1 MLAYEL
7 EKPVEKV
14 CIFMYELTLKKFG
27 QILNPKCS
35 NWNHCRVPMT
45 RPEVC
50 GLYNG
55 IFDKDGNIRKPLHR
69 FIIRILLMIMDHFLN
84 IPCKGKKTEKGRRNI
99 DDMFT
104 GKGNVCFDLFNS
116 GRSRRGGSGGGS
128 GRGGKFGDEFGD
140 ALNEFYDETGLGN
153 GFGAFN
159 FDDFDNDDFDY
170 DAYDGTKKKK
180 NNSDDDLANRER
192 EGSDGSG
199 RGSKT
204 VRESMKDISDL
215 YNKTVGKK
223 KKKGQGDDETDDDGE
238 EWSPK
243 SKNKKPKPPPKKKK
257 YKGNENRRYLGNI
270 IPVLVHEPFDNSK
283 PWTWVRRH
291 AQQERVLEGTQI
303 GRAKVRHYQIEEVE
317 RQVKEAKQRYSVRS
331 NYSVQSVAETGMF
344 GDGIQRKKN
353 LVRGFNYKK
362 LREGEP
368 TEPEPPKKKKQK

>member
-1 MLAYEL
+1 M
-7 EKPVEKV
+7 
-14 CIFMYELTLKKFG
+14 
-27 QILNPKCS
+27 
-35 NWNHCRVPMT
+35 PMT
-45 RPEVC
+45 RPEIC

-55 IFDKDGNIRKPLHR
+55 IFDKDGNIRNPLHR

-84 IPCKGKKTEKGRRNI
+84 IPCDGNREKRRRKV

-104 GKGNVCFDLFNS
+104 GHGDVCFDLFSS
-116 GRSRRGGSGGGS
+116 GRSRRGGRGGGS
-128 GRGGKFGDEFGD
+128 GSGGKFGNDFGD

-170 DAYDGTKKKK
+170 DANDGTKKKK
-180 NNSDDDLANRER
+180 NNSDDDLVNREG

-204 VRESMKDISDL
+204 ERESMKDISDL
-215 YNKTVGKK
+215 YNKTVSKK
-223 KKKGQGDDETDDDGE
+223 KKKGQGEDETEDEDE

-243 SKNKKPKPPPKKKK
+243 LKKKKPKPPPKKKK
-257 YKGNENRRYLGNI
+257 YKGSENRRYLGNI

-303 GRAKVRHYQIEEVE
+303 GRAKVRHYQIEALE

-331 NYSVQSVAETGMF
+331 NYSVKMVPETGMF
-344 GDGIQRKKN
+344 GNGVQRKKN
-353 LVRGFNYKK
+353 LVKGFNYQK
-362 LREGEP
+362 LLEGEP